1 MTHLAKEIRQQKEQR
16 GIEQKLKRIGG
27 GGVSNA
33 GDGLHKLGRVGTFC
47 QIWELYMSG
56 KTSLTH

>member
-27 GGVSNA
+27 GGGVSNA
-33 GDGLHKLGRVGTFC
+33 GDGLL
-47 QIWELYMSG
+47 
-56 KTSLTH
+56 